1 MSEQTPEV
9 IDPNSLPSAAQQQP
23 APEKSN
29 KEKVGDSFTAIFME
43 RLKEQSFTILLMLA
57 VVYYQHSLWQADKD
71 ALTKEVD
78 AKEERILQLVER
90 EHAHTR
96 EREEYLIKQ
105 RDQFIESLKDQATA
119 CRAHGDK

>member
-1 MSEQTPEV
+1 MSEEIANPEV
-9 IDPNSLPSAAQQQP
+9 VEAAPAPAP
-23 APEKSN
+23 APEEKKSN

-57 VVYYQHSLWQADKD
+57 VVYYQHTLWQTDKD
-71 ALTKEVD
+71 ALSKEVD

-90 EHAHTR
+90 EHSHTL
-96 EREEYLIKQ
+96 EREQQLIKQ

-119 CRAHGDK
+119 CRAHGDR